1 MSFHVHL
8 PLMRNGVLLTLL
20 LISASLAGCT
30 GTSGDEAAA
39 DGVDLKVYYD
49 ETVGV
54 VEQTWRNGQQTGS
67 QSVTLTFDFAR
78 VTSTDDPLVAFFV
91 APGDGRDEIVTDAN
105 QTASIDVEYA
115 THGLYALTYGAR
127 TEGGA
132 EASEEI
138 TVRIDLRIDW
148 QDTGTTNPD
157 DATIRVMTDGTQ
169 GVDRVAVSST
179 VANIGN
185 VGGVFGRAVS
195 ATWELVDGSDG
206 LRATGSA
213 QIADGQEETWEG
225 SSGPAEAAEGDWV
238 LRITLDTDDEQVTV
252 TSVID
257 VLHEESESS
266 AQPFTSDQS
275 EVDKI

>member
-1 MSFHVHL
+1 
-8 PLMRNGVLLTLL
+8 MRNGVLMVLL
-20 LISASLAGCT
+20 MLSASLAGGT
-30 GTSGDEAAA
+30 GSPEAEGDA
-39 DGVDLKVYYD
+39 DGVDLRVYYD
-49 ETVGV
+49 ETSGV

-67 QSVTLTFDFAR
+67 QTVTLTFDFAR

-91 APGDGRDEIVTDAN
+91 VPGDGRDEIVTDAN

-115 THGLYALTYGAR
+115 AHGLYALTYGAR
-127 TEGGA
+127 TESGA
-132 EASEEI
+132 EASEDI

-157 DATIRVMTDGTQ
+157 DASIPVMTDGPQ
-169 GVDRVAVSST
+169 GVDRVAVTST

-195 ATWELVDGSDG
+195 ATWELLDGSDG
-206 LRATGSA
+206 LRATGTA

-225 SSGPAEAAEGDWV
+225 SSGPAEADEGDWV
-238 LRITLDTDDEQVTV
+238 LRIGLDTDDESVNV

-257 VLHEESESS
+257 VLHTETESP

-275 EVDKI
+275 

>member
-1 MSFHVHL
+1 
-8 PLMRNGVLLTLL
+8 MRNGVLLVLL
-20 LISASLAGCT
+20 MLSASLAGCT
-30 GTSGDEAAA
+30 GASDDGGDA
-39 DGVDLKVYYD
+39 DVVDLKVYYD

-91 APGDGRDEIVTDAN
+91 LPGDGRDEIVTDAN
-105 QTASIDVEYA
+105 QTASIEVEYA

-127 TEGGA
+127 TESGV

-157 DATIRVMTDGTQ
+157 DANIRVMTDGTQ
-169 GVDRVAVSST
+169 GAERVEVSST

-185 VGGVFGRAVS
+185 VGGILGRAVS
-195 ATWELVDGSDG
+195 ATWELLDGSDG
-206 LRATGSA
+206 LRATGTA

-225 SSGPAEAAEGDWV
+225 SSGPAEADGADWV

-252 TSVID
+252 TSIID
-257 VLHEESESS
+257 VLHAEAESP
-266 AQPFTSDQS
+266 ARPFTSEQS
-275 EVDKI
+275 EVDEI